1 MSHEKSVS
9 IEIDGKHYV
18 INTAGFRSDKAAK
31 NAAFN
36 EKNLKRKRLVEYK
49 TEKEATAASRK
60 RSAETDKVAQKHS
73 RASGYFKRRKRPES
87 NHKD

>member
-36 EKNLKRKRLVEYK
+36 EKNLKRKRPVEYK
-49 TEKEATAASRK
+49 TETEATAASRK